1 MDWMTDRRPQPG
13 EGLLPVVVQDADDGT
28 VLMLAWANA
37 EALEATE
44 RTSEA
49 HFWSRSR
56 DRLWRKGETSGN
68 VMHVASVATDCD
80 GDALLYRVR
89 PAGPA
94 CHEGTRTCFG
104 EADAPGILP
113 ELASLIGRRLGA
125 DAETSYTASLLAGGP
140 RRPAEKVVEEAGETA
155 GAALA
160 GSDDELAGEAAD
172 LLYHL
177 LVLLAARDM
186 PLDRVLSVLRA
197 RRAQAG
203 ASA

>member
-1 MDWMTDRRPQPG
+1 MAWVSDRRPQLG
-13 EGLLPVVVQDADDGT
+13 EGLMPVIVQDADDGT

-37 EALEATE
+37 EALAATE
-44 RTSEA
+44 RTGEA

-68 VMHVASVATDCD
+68 VMLMLAIATDCD
-80 GDALLYRVR
+80 GDAILYRVR

-113 ELASLIGRRLGA
+113 ELASLIDRRRGT
-125 DAETSYTASLLAGGP
+125 DASSSYTASLLWGGP
-140 RRPAEKVVEEAGETA
+140 RRPAEKVIEEAGETA

-160 GSDDELAGEAAD
+160 GSDGELAGEAAD

-177 LVLLAARDM
+177 LVLLAAREV
-186 PLDRVLSVLRA
+186 PLERVLVVLRA
-197 RRAQAG
+197 RRAH
-203 ASA
+203 ASAPA

>member
-1 MDWMTDRRPQPG
+1 MAWVSDRRPQVG
-13 EGLLPVVVQDADDGT
+13 DGLLPVVVQDADDGA

-37 EALEATE
+37 EALAATE
-44 RTSEA
+44 RTGEA

-68 VMHVASVATDCD
+68 VMNVTALAADCD
-80 GDALLYRVR
+80 GDAILYRVR
-89 PAGPA
+89 LAGPA
-94 CHEGTRTCFG
+94 CHEGTRTCFD

-113 ELASLIGRRLGA
+113 ELARLIDRRRGT
-125 DAETSYTASLLAGGP
+125 DAGSSYTASLLSGGP

-177 LVLLAARDM
+177 LVLLAAREV
-186 PLDRVLSVLRA
+186 PLERVLAVLRA
-197 RRAQAG
+197 RRAQASG
-203 ASA
+203 PG